1 MRSMRFERL
10 ARWATGALIVLLV
23 HGVGA
28 PRSAGAGCNHLIVSK
43 SDRILDFNRLDALIA
58 GSPTTISDDMAR
70 GPLKDQGP
78 NRPTPCSGPGCSN
91 QVPVPVPTAV
101 PNSDRSDQWGNV
113 SPPAILP
120 IACLTSPS
128 IEGPA
133 ARPTGEKPSIFHPPP
148 A

>member
-10 ARWATGALIVLLV
+10 ARWAAGALIVLMV
-23 HGVGA
+23 HAVGA
-28 PRSAGAGCNHLIVSK
+28 PRSAEAGCNHL
-43 SDRILDFNRLDALIA
+43 
-58 GSPTTISDDMAR
+58 MAR

-78 NRPTPCSGPGCSN
+78 NRPTHCSGPGCSK

-113 SPPAILP
+113 NPPAILP
-120 IACLTSPS
+120 IAYSTSPS